1 MTLHNYQKLCKFA
14 TCKLNNIQYEEIYN
28 TIECPLFDMS
38 GQNKSFLIEEEIKK
52 QDSFVVYAELSVDNS
67 GRIEFNF
74 GQEEEGGYYFGD
86 ITIKLVD
93 ENDKCIF
100 LGKAPYTNKVTMKIV
115 NDLVKAGWTV
125 LGDGINS
132 TDFRALFSKVVR
144 SEKEIIEGLR
154 FQKIKK

>member
-1 MTLHNYQKLCKFA
+1 MKRLILLLSVFCA
-14 TCKLNNIQYEEIYN
+14 ISI
-28 TIECPLFDMS
+28 FDMS
-38 GQNKSFLIEEEIKK
+38 GQNKSFLIEDEIKK
-52 QDSFVVYAELSVDNS
+52 QDSFVVYAELTVDKS

-93 ENDKCIF
+93 ENDKCIY
-100 LGKAPYTNKVTMKIV
+100 LGKNAPFNTNKVTMKIV
-115 NDLVKAGWTV
+115 NDLVKAGWTL
-125 LGDGINS
+125 LGDHIN
-132 TDFRALFSKVVR
+132 TMDFHALFSKVVK